1 MPKIFCLVCL
11 LSLSYVSALTLQEV
25 EEQNRVLE
33 AQIKQEELKQKLQK
47 IRGENLTPPPPL
59 PSPNTE
65 PISQEDLQSLGYK
78 DEKRTSLLL
87 GFGLGV
93 TQGQMYLLSN
103 DKLVDMGLPLYNA
116 FLLNAQVGGMTMWNR
131 YFGIEYFYNL
141 DLMFDDS
148 LKNVDISSKVSDSNG
163 QVLHTTMHYDIFGIL
178 STSTFNVNAIAN
190 VYNSDNFGF
199 GFFAGFGIG
208 VDISKYSGTYYGEFE
223 SSISGAKMVSSTYS
237 IDYWGFSFDMRANLG
252 ARFIFKDN
260 YALSLNCSIPF
271 LANVIDP
278 TTAVKDN
285 VAFSVRFVYGG
296 F

>member
-1 MPKIFCLVCL
+1 MGI
-11 LSLSYVSALTLQEV
+11 
-25 EEQNRVLE
+25 
-33 AQIKQEELKQKLQK
+33 
-47 IRGENLTPPPPL
+47 
-59 PSPNTE
+59 
-65 PISQEDLQSLGYK
+65 
-78 DEKRTSLLL
+78 
-87 GFGLGV
+87 GLGV
-93 TQGQMYLLSN
+93 TQGQMYLISN
-103 DKLVDMGLPLYNA
+103 DKLVDMGLPSYNS
-116 FLLNAQVGGMTMWNR
+116 FLLNAQIGGMTMWNR

-148 LKNVDISSKVSDSNG
+148 LKNVDIYLGDLINNISRTRYLQSSIDHG
-163 QVLHTTMHYDIFGIL
+163 YATIHFDIFGIL
-178 STSTFNVNAIAN
+178 STSTFNVNAIMNA
-190 VYNSDNFGF
+190 YNSDNFGF
-199 GFFAGFGIG
+199 GFFAGLGVG
-208 VDISKYSGTYYGEFE
+208 VDISKYSGSYYGWFE
-223 SSISGAKMVSSTYS
+223 GSNFTTSTYN

>member
-1 MPKIFCLVCL
+1 
-11 LSLSYVSALTLQEV
+11 
-25 EEQNRVLE
+25 
-33 AQIKQEELKQKLQK
+33 
-47 IRGENLTPPPPL
+47 
-59 PSPNTE
+59 
-65 PISQEDLQSLGYK
+65 
-78 DEKRTSLLL
+78 
-87 GFGLGV
+87 
-93 TQGQMYLLSN
+93 
-103 DKLVDMGLPLYNA
+103 
-116 FLLNAQVGGMTMWNR
+116 MWNR

-148 LKNVDISSKVSDSNG
+148 LKNVDLVNISG
-163 QVLHTTMHYDIFGIL
+163 QPSLTTHFDIFGIL
-178 STSTFNVNAIAN
+178 STSTFNVNVIMNA
-190 VYNSDNFGF
+190 YNGDNFGF
-199 GFFAGFGIG
+199 GFFAGLGIG
-208 VDISKYSGTYYGEFE
+208 VDISKYSGSYYGWFE
-223 SSISGAKMVSSTYS
+223 GLGLTTSTYN